1 MEITHFVLQQ
11 GACAGCGRV
20 LKAQVP
26 SAHQAGYGP
35 RFTDSDQ
42 GSQFTSLEFTGRL
55 EAAGI
60 HISIHGRGRA
70 LYNTFVERL
79 WRTVK
84 QEEVYLRDYRTPR
97 KATQELDQ

>member
-1 MEITHFVLQQ
+1 M
-11 GACAGCGRV
+11 
-20 LKAQVP
+20 
-26 SAHQAGYGP
+26 
-35 RFTDSDQ
+35 
-42 GSQFTSLEFTGRL
+42 
-55 EAAGI
+55 
-60 HISIHGRGRA
+60 HGRGRA